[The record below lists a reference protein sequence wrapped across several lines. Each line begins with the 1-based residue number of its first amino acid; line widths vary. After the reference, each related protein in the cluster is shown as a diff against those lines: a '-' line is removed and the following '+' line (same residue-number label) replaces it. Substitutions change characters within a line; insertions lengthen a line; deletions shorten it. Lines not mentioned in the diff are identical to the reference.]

1 MQDSKTNRRKK
12 RTEIKKK
19 KKKGTLQNFN
29 TQLDSYT
36 HLPAAPA
43 LSFPTTMLCCKIKL
57 NTKVKVYCC
66 CSMNR
71 CI

>member
-1 MQDSKTNRRKK
+1 MQDSKTNRKK
-12 RTEIKKK
+12 DAQRQ
-19 KKKGTLQNFN
+19 KKKGPNRTN

-36 HLPAAPA
+36 HLPVAPA